1 MSTDI
6 NMNTIYLC
14 GFMGVGKTTIGRHL
28 AARLG
33 YRFADLDHL
42 IEEGEGY
49 RVTEIFGRYGEPYF
63 RDLEYRYLLEHSRR
77 GGQILAL
84 GGGTL
89 QNQQIIDL
97 IKENGTLLFLQIP
110 VETIVQRLRYTK
122 KRPLLLREN
131 GERRTVEEL
140 AEFITMLYDRRL
152 PSYLQADII
161 FAINPEWKI
170 EECVKNLIQTVKD
183 YTNRD

>member
-1 MSTDI
+1 MPHREI
-6 NMNTIYLC
+6 IYLC

-28 AARLG
+28 AAATG

-63 RDLEYRYLLEHSRR
+63 RDLEYRYLLEQSRR
-77 GGQILAL
+77 KGHILAL

-89 QNQQIIDL
+89 QSQQIIDF
-97 IKENGTLLFLQIP
+97 IKESGTLIFLELP
-110 VETIVQRLRYTK
+110 VEVIVQRLRYTR

-131 GERRTVEEL
+131 GERRSIEEL
-140 AEFITMLYDRRL
+140 SE
-152 PSYLQADII
+152 
-161 FAINPEWKI
+161 
-170 EECVKNLIQTVKD
+170 
-183 YTNRD
+183 

>member
-1 MSTDI
+1 MTPE
-6 NMNTIYLC
+6 TIYLC

-28 AARLG
+28 AASLD
-33 YRFADLDHL
+33 YRFSDLDHL

-63 RDLEYRYLLEHSRR
+63 RDLEYRYLLEHSKRK
-77 GGQILAL
+77 GQILAL

-97 IKENGTLLFLQIP
+97 IKEHGILVFLQLPI
-110 VETIVQRLRYTK
+110 ESIVQRLRYTK

-131 GERRTVEEL
+131 GERRTLEEL
-140 AEFITMLYDRRL
+140 EEFITMLYNKRL
-152 PSYLQADII
+152 PSYLQADIAFPI
-161 FAINPEWKI
+161 DPEWKVDA
-170 EECVKNLIQTVKD
+170 CVRQLKQVID
-183 YTNRD
+183 RYERPS

>member
-1 MSTDI
+1 M
-6 NMNTIYLC
+6 MAETIYLC

-28 AARLG
+28 AAALG
-33 YRFADLDHL
+33 YRFSDLDHL

-63 RDLEYRYLLEHSRR
+63 RDLEYRYLLEHSKRT
-77 GGQILAL
+77 GQILAL

-97 IKENGTLLFLQIP
+97 IKQHGVLVFLQLPI
-110 VETIVQRLRYTK
+110 ENIVQRLRYTK

-131 GERRTVEEL
+131 GERRTLEEL
-140 AEFITMLYDRRL
+140 EEFITSLYNKRL
-152 PSYLQADII
+152 PSYMQADIA
-161 FAINPEWKI
+161 FSINPDWKVDV
-170 EECVKNLIQTVKD
+170 CVRELIQSIEKHER
-183 YTNRD
+183 NH

>member
-1 MSTDI
+1 MI
-6 NMNTIYLC
+6 AQTIYLC

-28 AARLG
+28 SAALN
-33 YRFADLDHL
+33 YRFSDLDHL

-63 RDLEYRYLLEHSRR
+63 RDLEYRYLLAHSKRTR
-77 GGQILAL
+77 QILAL

-97 IKENGTLLFLQIP
+97 IKKHGVLIFLQLP
-110 VETIVQRLRYTK
+110 TESIVQRLRYTK

-131 GERRTVEEL
+131 GERRTIEEL
-140 AEFITMLYDRRL
+140 EEFITDLYNKRL
-152 PSYLQADII
+152 PSYLQADILFSI
-161 FAINPEWKI
+161 DPNWKVDVCVRELSNAIDRHER
-170 EECVKNLIQTVKD
+170 LGT
-183 YTNRD
+183 R